1 MPLVFSYTSEKS
13 LCGTDGQCYH
23 APSCVDELRT
33 MLASIFLV
41 QLVIGNFNELLL
53 PQLRCTFFQTHVIL
67 LALILTV

>member
-1 MPLVFSYTSEKS
+1 
-13 LCGTDGQCYH
+13 
-23 APSCVDELRT
+23 